1 MVTKI
6 RLKRIGKKKAPFYRI
21 IVTDSRNKRDGRVI
35 EEIGKYHPMQK
46 PSYISVDSQRAIYW
60 LSVGAQTSL
69 AVRKI
74 FELTGDYQKFR
85 GDKSAKSSVK
95 GFQKSVDIE
104 AKIAQINDEA
114 EKMKHE
120 AAKKKAEVEAK
131 IQQEAKAP
139 AETPAETPAA
149 EAPAETPAE
158 TPAAEAP
165 AEAETPAENSAEAS
179 AETPAETPAAEAPAE
194 AETPAAE
201 APAPANDSVDK
212 SDNSVDS
219 QTEESQEGK

>member
-60 LSVGAQTSL
+60 LSVGAQASL

-74 FELTGDYQKFR
+74 FELTGDYQKYK

-95 GFQKSVDIE
+95 EFDKSVDVE
-104 AKIAQINDEA
+104 AKIAKINDEA

-120 AAKKKAEVEAK
+120 VAKRKSEVEAK
-131 IQQEAKAP
+131 IQQEAKAQ
-139 AETPAETPAA
+139 
-149 EAPAETPAE
+149 
-158 TPAAEAP
+158 
-165 AEAETPAENSAEAS
+165 AEAS
-179 AETPAETPAAEAPAE
+179 AEVSPESQQPAETSVEASAESSAEPQLSVESSTESSDEPKLEVEVQPESQVLAESAAK
-194 AETPAAE
+194 TP
-201 APAPANDSVDK
+201 VDE
-212 SDNSVDS
+212 SDNNIDDN
-219 QTEESQEGK
+219 QTEKAEEGK